1 MLVGRGVWL
10 YAYFMTRIITY
21 SLRLDASNSDGYY
34 QAIADFAD
42 SWLAQVGPHAKDL
55 AAGFRA
61 YRQKRGEADRSDEEY
76 LFELLALGVLIR
88 EHGREAS
95 RMPSL
100 VEGLLQGLVV
110 IQNRYPRSETV
121 VKPLRGLLS
130 WLADQVPGVERDG
143 DSVGRAIAWLPRQR
157 RAGGIAL
164 MRLVAVWLGANDEAV
179 KEKRFDEWRAYFNSN
194 GEPFTQNAVS
204 RCLDLA
210 DEFDV
215 LSRQA
220 LGKYTGNV
228 ERYMR
233 EEAPKHRL
241 RYDARL
247 LSSTRLEYHLGML
260 GTEILNRA
268 YRERFLSAR
277 RKMVILP
284 PCMCAPAKEC
294 KAVETPFGA
303 KCQACTPSC
312 RVNQI
317 TKLGEKRGFSVTMI
331 PDDVKVFDSGEEA
344 GSIGLVGVS
353 CALTNWSGGWDA
365 GVLGIPAQGLLL
377 DYVGCKFHWDEEG
390 IPTDTNLK
398 MLQEILGA

>member
-1 MLVGRGVWL
+1 
-10 YAYFMTRIITY
+10 MTRIITY
-21 SLRLDASNSDGYY
+21 SLRLEAPTSDGYY

-42 SWLAQVGPHAKDL
+42 SWLTQVGPQAKDL

-61 YRQKRGEADRSDEEY
+61 YRQKRGAADRSDEEH

-88 EHGREAS
+88 EHGRDAS
-95 RMPSL
+95 RMPSW
-100 VEGLLQGLVV
+100 VEGLLRGLVS
-110 IQNRYPRSETV
+110 IQDRYPRAESV
-121 VKPLRGLLS
+121 VKPLRGLLG
-130 WLADQVPGVERDG
+130 WLSYQMPGRERNG
-143 DSVGRAIAWLPRQR
+143 DPLGRMMAWLE
-157 RAGGIAL
+157 
-164 MRLVAVWLGANDEAV
+164 ANDETV
-179 KEKRFDEWRAYFNSN
+179 KEKRFDEWRAYFNSK
-194 GEPFTQNAVS
+194 GEPFMQTAVS

-228 ERYMR
+228 ERYLR

-268 YRERFLSAR
+268 FRAHFLAAK

-284 PCMCAPAKEC
+284 PCMCAPEKEC
-294 KAVETPFGA
+294 KAVETSFGA

-317 TKLGEKRGFSVTMI
+317 TKLGEKQGFRVTMI
-331 PDDVKVFDSGEEA
+331 PDNVKVFGSGKGTE
-344 GSIGLVGVS
+344 SIGVVGVS

-365 GVLGIPAQGLLL
+365 GALGIPAQGLLL
-377 DYVGCKFHWDEEG
+377 DYVGCKFHWDKQG
-390 IPTDTNLK
+390 IPTDTNLN
-398 MLQEILGA
+398 MLSRCLHDSGMRYGRHEAAPLQEISGE